1 MVQPQ
6 IQKADEAMQRLAG
19 GRSLLDAAL
28 ALHQDKIRA
37 STDEAFAEA
46 LQQFRSNLGGFEEIL
61 RVTTDSVTSRGMTD
75 FEMRLEDLKA
85 KTVEDLNKSAEW
97 YEKRAQTQTQ
107 AAADK
112 AGEQAARQLRE
123 QAVNVANEFA
133 GELDQSSRNFV
144 AYAQTQMADVVSEA
158 FERARSLF
166 SEAAE
171 TTTAAFID
179 EIQQHARRD
188 LDGFEAELKRSTS
201 ETRSLID
208 TAHSE
213 LAQRVTVEQENFLH
227 RFQDSLHGTIE
238 AGVAEANERVQ
249 AGFRP
254 VIESWKAMTVAQQD
268 ELQNSYTRIGDQAA
282 AQFRDRLD
290 NVSNQWMLATVSS
303 FDHQSRDSVARVTA
317 GAEERLRETFTKVF
331 ADMGD
336 ALRDRM
342 REIASNLNIAATPA
356 PAPTSQAPAATAD
369 SSDTKSEPGQ

>member
-1 MVQPQ
+1 
-6 IQKADEAMQRLAG
+6 
-19 GRSLLDAAL
+19 
-28 ALHQDKIRA
+28 
-37 STDEAFAEA
+37 
-46 LQQFRSNLGGFEEIL
+46 
-61 RVTTDSVTSRGMTD
+61 
-75 FEMRLEDLKA
+75 
-85 KTVEDLNKSAEW
+85 
-97 YEKRAQTQTQ
+97 
-107 AAADK
+107 
-112 AGEQAARQLRE
+112 
-123 QAVNVANEFA
+123 
-133 GELDQSSRNFV
+133 
-144 AYAQTQMADVVSEA
+144 MADVVSEA
-158 FERARSLF
+158 FDRARSLF

-254 VIESWKAMTVAQQD
+254 VIESWKAMTAAQQD
-268 ELQNSYTRIGDQAA
+268 ELQNSYARIGDQAA
-282 AQFRDRLD
+282 TQFRDRLD
-290 NVSNQWMLATVSS
+290 NVSNQWMLATVTS

-317 GAEERLRETFTKVF
+317 GAEEKLRETFTKVF

-336 ALRDRM
+336 TLRDRM
-342 REIASNLNIAATPA
+342 REIASNLHIAPPASPAPESTPA
-356 PAPTSQAPAATAD
+356 PVAD
-369 SSDTKSEPGQ
+369 PGASKTESEQ

>member
-1 MVQPQ
+1 
-6 IQKADEAMQRLAG
+6 MQRLAG

-28 ALHQDKIRA
+28 SLHQDRIRS

-46 LQQFRSNLGGFEEIL
+46 LQQFRSNLGGIEEIL
-61 RVTTDSVTSRGMTD
+61 RVTTDSVTSRGMSD
-75 FEMRLEDLKA
+75 FEMRLEDLKQ

-97 YEKRAQTQTQ
+97 YEKRAQN
-107 AAADK
+107 ADASRRRQSRR
-112 AGEQAARQLRE
+112 AGREAVARAGRHIT
-123 QAVNVANEFA
+123 NEFA

-254 VIESWKAMTVAQQD
+254 VIESWKAMTAAQQD
-268 ELQNSYTRIGDQAA
+268 ELQDFVRTHRRSG
-282 AQFRDRLD
+282 RDAIPRSARQRLQPVD
-290 NVSNQWMLATVSS
+290 ARDGNVV
-303 FDHQSRDSVARVTA
+303 RPPVARFRHPRH
-317 GAEERLRETFTKVF
+317 GWR
-331 ADMGD
+331 
-336 ALRDRM
+336 
-342 REIASNLNIAATPA
+342 
-356 PAPTSQAPAATAD
+356 
-369 SSDTKSEPGQ
+369 